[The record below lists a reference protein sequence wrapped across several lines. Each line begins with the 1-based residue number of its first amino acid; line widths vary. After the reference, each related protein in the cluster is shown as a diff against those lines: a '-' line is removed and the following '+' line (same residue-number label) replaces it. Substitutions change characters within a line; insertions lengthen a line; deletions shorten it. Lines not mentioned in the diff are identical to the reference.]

1 GGNTNVNRS
10 ISLGSAGMASQMAVH
25 VGGQGSGSSGTSG
38 TGAGCAGQ
46 VTGFMQ
52 SSTGMLSQLCTKPPG
67 QVWSRYISWIKQ
79 RN

>member
-38 TGAGCAGQ
+38 TGAGCAGRT
-46 VTGFMQ
+46 TGFIQ
-52 SSTGMLSQLCTKPPG
+52 SSTGTLSQVCTTPALSS
-67 QVWSRYISWIKQ
+67 WSRYLSWLS
-79 RN
+79 RRD